1 MMPSSKLKPVLV
13 RWRAKLAVLLAVSLV
28 VVSGGCFET
37 EEGEPYYG
45 QVRVPRAQEFRWS
58 DGGLPQNFD
67 PALAAAPPD
76 TDAVRALYE
85 GLTDYD
91 PQTLAPVAGVAARW
105 ESSADKRAW
114 TFYLRHD
121 ARWSDGAPVT
131 AQDFV
136 RSWQRSLRLGERA
149 PHVSLLA
156 NIVGATRELPAPPRP
171 SPLSTPPVASPPPPQ
186 QDTAQTPNT
195 NAQGIAPRPAGTPEQ
210 AQRQSAQPV
219 APAPVFGA
227 EAVDDYT
234 LRVQLERPDENFP
247 ALVAHTVF
255 RPVRLQQETAT
266 TDAAAQTAQPQTQAT
281 PTALTPPLVS
291 NGAFQLAQLTGEKV
305 SLERAHNY
313 WNAGHVT
320 LERVQF
326 VNLGDTES
334 ALAAYHAGE
343 VDAVTNANVEPLAV
357 KLLAPYKDFRRAT
370 FGALTYYAF
379 NIARPP
385 FDDLRVRQ
393 ALALAVDRARLS
405 TDTLE
410 GATEP
415 ADTFMPNADPKG
427 ALDAPNKS
435 SALQLTYDPERAR
448 ELLTEAGYPGGAGFP
463 RIRLLVN
470 RNEQHRAVAQAI
482 AGMWRNALGVETEI
496 VLKSWDEYE
505 QAMSRGDYDVARRS
519 FVMQTTDEETNMLA
533 MFALPV
539 ATDTQAANAAQAAST
554 SAPVGTSGTEAAGGE
569 QRENHTPAAK
579 LITSER
585 EALQQLP
592 ALPVYF
598 ASSYALVKPY
608 VRGFDANLLD
618 APSLQ
623 RVRMDTNWQPPAID
637 TNTSRLIP

>member
-1 MMPSSKLKPVLV
+1 MTTSNKLTNNLV
-13 RWRAKLAVLLAVSLV
+13 RWRAKVAVLVALSLV
-28 VVSGGCFET
+28 VFSGGCFET

-45 QVRVPRAQEFRWS
+45 RVRVPRAQEFRWS
-58 DGGLPQNFD
+58 DGGLPQTFD

-156 NIVGATRELPAPPRP
+156 NIVGATRELPAAQRPLPRAPAATPTPTGQSNVTQQSATSIQTATPQP
-171 SPLSTPPVASPPPPQ
+171 S
-186 QDTAQTPNT
+186 
-195 NAQGIAPRPAGTPEQ
+195 GTPLPAEQ
-210 AQRQSAQPV
+210 QGPRASE
-219 APAPVFGA
+219 PAHAFGA
-227 EAVDDYT
+227 EALDAYT
-234 LRVQLERPDENFP
+234 LRVQLDRPDANFP
-247 ALVAHTVF
+247 VLVAHPVF
-255 RPVRLQQETAT
+255 RPVRLTQER
-266 TDAAAQTAQPQTQAT
+266 TAQEGAPAPPQAQAT
-281 PTALTPPLVS
+281 PAELTPPVVS
-291 NGAFQLAQLTGEKV
+291 NGAFQLARLTDENV
-305 SLERAHNY
+305 QLERALNY
-313 WNAGHVT
+313 WNAERVA
-320 LERVQF
+320 LERVEF
-326 VNLGDTES
+326 VKLGDTES

-343 VDAVTNANVEPLAV
+343 VDAVTNASVEPLAV

-379 NIARPP
+379 NTARPP

-415 ADTFMPNADPKG
+415 AVKFLPDDVDTTAKPDEGEKA
-427 ALDAPNKS
+427 ATA
-435 SALQLTYDPERAR
+435 QLAYDPVRAR
-448 ELLTEAGYPGGAGFP
+448 QLLTEAGYPGGAGFP

-470 RNEQHRAVAQAI
+470 RNEQHRAVAQAV
-482 AGMWRNALGVETEI
+482 AAMWRSALGVETE
-496 VLKSWDEYE
+496 VVSKSWDEYE
-505 QAMSRGDYDVARRS
+505 EALRAGDYDVARRS
-519 FVMQTTDEETNMLA
+519 IVMQTTDEETNMLA
-533 MFALPV
+533 MFAPPAPAEGLS
-539 ATDTQAANAAQAAST
+539 ANAAQASPQPAPAST
-554 SAPVGTSGTEAAGGE
+554 TGAEPVRGAQAERSAHAA
-569 QRENHTPAAK
+569 QA
-579 LITSER
+579 ITTER
-585 EALQQLP
+585 EALRRLP

-608 VRGFDANLLD
+608 VSGFDTNLLD

-623 RVRMDTNWQPPAID
+623 RVRIDTNWQPPAGAKS
-637 TNTSRLIP
+637 TARLLP